1 MYYKVT
7 LTAERKYRYLVF
19 AFSKSEAR
27 QIAKSIFSDVFK
39 SQEIRSVYVSE
50 SKIDYLIWQE
60 AYFNDESILTR
71 RVILEEPRR
80 L

>member
-27 QIAKSIFSDVFK
+27 QIAKSIFSDVFN
-39 SQEIRSVYVSE
+39 QEIRSVYVSE

>member
-27 QIAKSIFSDVFK
+27 QIAKSIFSDVFN
-39 SQEIRSVYVSE
+39 QEIRSVYVSE
-50 SKIDYLIWQE
+50 SKIDYLVWQE
-60 AYFNDESILTR
+60 ADFNDESILTR